1 MVLFNHGKGIPN
13 LKGETKMKTAKELHE
28 MCLEVMRQEV
38 EKEKEQALEA
48 IEKEIAHLVEGAARR
63 GDWHYTY
70 QASSSLA
77 AETIAPKLEELG
89 YDTRR
94 TGRKLDI
101 SWARG

>member
-1 MVLFNHGKGIPN
+1 
-13 LKGETKMKTAKELHE
+13 MKTAKELHE
-28 MCLEVMRQEV
+28 ICLEVMRQEV

-48 IEKEIAHLVEGAARR
+48 LETELAPIMERVAR
-63 GDWHYTY
+63 GGNFHYTY
-70 QASSSLA
+70 QASSLLA
-77 AETIAPKLEELG
+77 AEAIAPKLEEFG